1 MAAGVPPADGE
12 TPGCSLRGQG
22 CGGKLIPPDGTG
34 RPEPVPLDQPGG
46 VVGLAELEQRHAQVL
61 DGVEGPYPQQ
71 VLLEGA
77 DEALGAAVPL
87 RRADEGGRALDPEEA
102 QLALEMA
109 GHVLRAVVVA
119 DGEACSDAL
128 GENAEVMPH
137 ALADRLE

>member
-34 RPEPVPLDQPGG
+34 RPEPVPLDEPGR

-61 DGVEGPYPQQ
+61 DGVEGPHPEQ

-77 DEALGAAVPL
+77 DEALGAAVAL
-87 RRADEGGRALDPEEA
+87 LEGADE
-102 QLALEMA
+102 
-109 GHVLRAVVVA
+109 
-119 DGEACSDAL
+119 AL
-128 GENAEVMPH
+128 GAAV
-137 ALADRLE
+137 ALLEGADEALGAAVALLEGADEALGA